1 MPAVYFA
8 VMGWVPAVSSVRLHV
23 GTVPS
28 ADTVLVQEL
37 LVTESVNVTVPVGSG
52 EPAGIANVGVM
63 TAVKLTA
70 WFTIEGLGWAV
81 GILIVVVAALTV

>member
-1 MPAVYFA
+1 MREERREV
-8 VMGWVPAVSSVRLHV
+8 GLVPNTRTH
-23 GTVPS
+23 
-28 ADTVLVQEL
+28 LVAAQL
-37 LVTESVNVTVPVGSG
+37 PRAQIRACPQCCVGSG